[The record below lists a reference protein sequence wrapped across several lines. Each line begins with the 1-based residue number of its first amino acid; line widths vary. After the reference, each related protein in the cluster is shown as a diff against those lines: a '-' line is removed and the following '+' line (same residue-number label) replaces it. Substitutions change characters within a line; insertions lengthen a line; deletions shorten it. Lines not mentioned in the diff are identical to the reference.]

1 MRGEVCI
8 GSAEA
13 LSFVSLLLLIFAH
26 VGQINT
32 DTVPREVSLVNVN
45 MTGYAVGLQN
55 ATGDPTPGLF
65 TNISTSPLSEQLGL
79 RNIYSW
85 GFYKYCAY
93 TEKPLGLCSNQTFGF
108 PFQPFDTILSDTP
121 EMYQIQTRYVLPPQS
136 TFVDSGYLA
145 DYTRA
150 GFWLVFLGT
159 ISAGIAFLNGLYT
172 ATMTFMLSTVF
183 SMFGSGCLLI
193 GASIL
198 TAVLNNAKSINNFMV
213 GGAPLGIVVTIG
225 PALYLVWAAFVLL
238 FLSMG
243 PYFISYASY
252 RNSYRK

>member
-13 LSFVSLLLLIFAH
+13 LSFISLLLLIIAH

-32 DTVPREVSLVNVN
+32 DTVPRGVSLVTVN
-45 MTGYAVGLQN
+45 MTGYAAGLQG

-65 TNISTSPLSEQLGL
+65 TNESTTPLMHELGL
-79 RNIYSW
+79 RTQYSW

-108 PFQPFDTILSDTP
+108 PFQPFDAILGDTP
-121 EMYQIQTRYVLPPQS
+121 EVYQIQTRYLLPQQS

-159 ISAGIAFLNGLYT
+159 LSAGIAFLGGLYKH
-172 ATMTFMLSTVF
+172 TMTFMVSTVF
-183 SMFGSGCLLI
+183 SMFGAGCLLI
-193 GASIL
+193 GASIY
-198 TAVLNNAKSINNFMV
+198 TAVLNKAKSINTYTIAD
-213 GGAPLGIVVTIG
+213 GTPLGIVVTTG
-225 PALYLVWAAFVLL
+225 AQLPLVWVAFVLL

-243 PYFISYASY
+243 PYLISCST
-252 RNSYRK
+252 YRK

>member
-1 MRGEVCI
+1 MRGEICI
-8 GSAEA
+8 GSASA
-13 LSFVSLLLLIFAH
+13 LSFISLLLLIFAH

-32 DTVPREVSLVNVN
+32 DTVPSQVALVTVN
-45 MTGYAVGLQN
+45 MTGYARGLQG

-65 TNISTSPLSEQLGL
+65 TNDSRTPLGRRQGL

-93 TEKPLGLCSNQTFGF
+93 IERPDGQCVNQTFGF
-108 PFQPFDTILSDTP
+108 PFRPYDTVIGDTP
-121 EMYQIQTRYVLPPQS
+121 DFYQTQTQFVLPHDS
-136 TFVDSGYLA
+136 AFVDSVYLA

-159 ISAGIAFLNGLYT
+159 LSAGIAFLSGLYKS
-172 ATMTFMLSTVF
+172 TMTFMISTVF
-183 SMFGSGCLLI
+183 SMFGAGCLLI

-198 TAVLNNAKSINNFMV
+198 TAVLNKAKSINNYTV
-213 GGAPLGIVVTIG
+213 VDGTPLGIIVSTG
-225 PALYLVWAAFVLL
+225 SALSLVWAAFVLL

-243 PYFISYASY
+243 PYLVSCST
-252 RNSYRK
+252 YRK

>member
-8 GSAEA
+8 GGASA
-13 LSFVSLLLLIFAH
+13 LSFISLLLLIFAH

-32 DTVPREVSLVNVN
+32 DTVPRQVALVTVN
-45 MTGYAVGLQN
+45 MTGYARGLQG

-65 TNISTSPLSEQLGL
+65 TNDSTAPLGQELGL

-93 TEKPLGLCSNQTFGF
+93 TEKPLGQCANQTFGF
-108 PFQPFDTILSDTP
+108 PFRPFDTILNDTP
-121 EMYQIQTRYVLPPQS
+121 EVYQIQTRYVLPQAS
-136 TFVDSGYLA
+136 AFTDSAYLA

-159 ISAGIAFLNGLYT
+159 LAAGIAFLSGLYIS
-172 ATMTFMLSTVF
+172 TMTFMISTVF
-183 SMFGSGCLLI
+183 SMFGAGCLLI

-198 TAVLNNAKSINNFMV
+198 TSVLNKAKSINNYTV
-213 GGAPLGIVVTIG
+213 ADGTPLGIVVSTG
-225 PALYLVWAAFVLL
+225 SALSLVWAAFVLL

-243 PYFISYASY
+243 PYLVSCST
-252 RNSYRK
+252 YRK

>member
-32 DTVPREVSLVNVN
+32 DTVPRGVSLVSVN
-45 MTGYAVGLQN
+45 MTGYAAGLQG

-65 TNISTSPLSEQLGL
+65 TNDSTAALGEELGL
-79 RNIYSW
+79 RNIYAW

-93 TEKPLGLCSNQTFGF
+93 TEKPLGLCTNQTFGF
-108 PFQPFDTILSDTP
+108 PFQPFDAVLSDTP
-121 EMYQIQTRYVLPPQS
+121 ELYQIQTRYLLPQQS

-159 ISAGIAFLNGLYT
+159 LSAGIAFLGGLYKH
-172 ATMTFMLSTVF
+172 TMTFMISTVF
-183 SMFGSGCLLI
+183 SIFGSGCLLI

-198 TAVLNNAKSINNFMV
+198 TAVLNKAKSINSYTV
-213 GGAPLGIVVTIG
+213 ADGTPLGIVVSIG
-225 PALYLVWAAFVLL
+225 PALYLVWVAFILL
-238 FLSMG
+238 FFSMG
-243 PYFISYASY
+243 PYLISCST
-252 RNSYRK
+252 YRK

>member
-8 GSAEA
+8 GSASA

-32 DTVPREVSLVNVN
+32 DTVPRGVSLVTVN
-45 MTGYAVGLQN
+45 MTGYAQGLQG

-65 TNISTSPLSEQLGL
+65 TNISTTPLGQELGL

-93 TEKPLGLCSNQTFGF
+93 TEKPLGQCANQTFGF
-108 PFQPFDTILSDTP
+108 PFQPFDTIINDTP
-121 EMYQIQTRYVLPPQS
+121 EVYQIQTKYVLPQAS

-159 ISAGIAFLNGLYT
+159 LSAGIAFLSGLHKS
-172 ATMTFMLSTVF
+172 TMTFMMSTVF
-183 SMFGSGCLLI
+183 SMFGAGCLLI

-198 TAVLNNAKSINNFMV
+198 TAVLNKAKSINNYTV
-213 GGAPLGIVVTIG
+213 ADGTPLGIIVTIG
-225 PALYLVWAAFVLL
+225 PAIYLIWTAFVLL
-238 FLSMG
+238 FISMG
-243 PYFISYASY
+243 PYLISCSTF
-252 RNSYRK
+252 RK

>member
-32 DTVPREVSLVNVN
+32 DTVPRGVSLVTVN
-45 MTGYAVGLQN
+45 MTGYAAGLQG

-65 TNISTSPLSEQLGL
+65 TNESTTPLGENRGL
-79 RNIYSW
+79 RTQYSW

-93 TEKPLGLCSNQTFGF
+93 TEKPLGLCSNQTFGY
-108 PFQPFDTILSDTP
+108 PFQPFDTILGDTP
-121 EMYQIQTRYVLPPQS
+121 TLYNIQTQFLLPKES

-159 ISAGIAFLNGLYT
+159 LSAGIAFLGGLYKHT
-172 ATMTFMLSTVF
+172 LTFMMSTVF
-183 SMFGSGCLLI
+183 SMFGAGCLLI
-193 GASIL
+193 GASIY
-198 TAVLNNAKSINNFMV
+198 TAVLNKAKSINSYTV
-213 GGAPLGIVVTIG
+213 ADGTPLGIEVSVG
-225 PALYLVWAAFVLL
+225 PALYLVWTAFVLL

-243 PYFISYASY
+243 PYLISCST
-252 RNSYRK
+252 YRK